1 MYRYYGAGFLYI
13 ICTTSLNAT
22 EMPNLLLIGATSG
35 IGRAVKESLD
45 SSWQQWTVSRQP
57 SAESSARHATWDALR
72 DPFPEEF
79 LPEILDGLVYCPGSI
94 RLQPFPK
101 LRDEDYREDFE
112 LNLLGAVRATR
123 AALPALKAAGEASIV
138 LFSTVAVSTGMP
150 MHASVAAAKGAV
162 EGFARSLA
170 AELAPAVRVNVVAP
184 SLTDTPLASGL
195 LRSERQREAAG
206 ARHPLGRVG
215 NPADIAAAVRF
226 LLSRDSA
233 WVTGQV
239 IGVDGGLGTLRRF
252 T

>member
-1 MYRYYGAGFLYI
+1 
-13 ICTTSLNAT
+13 
-22 EMPNLLLIGATSG
+22 MPNLLLVGSTKG
-35 IGRAVKESLD
+35 VGHAVKESLD
-45 SSWQQWTVSRQP
+45 PSWQQWTASRHP
-57 SAESSARHATWDALR
+57 SEEASARHVAWDAAQA
-72 DPFPEEF
+72 PFPEGF
-79 LPEILDGLVYCPGSI
+79 LPETLHGLVYCPGSI
-94 RLQPFPK
+94 RLQPFSK
-101 LRDEDYREDFE
+101 LRDEDYREDLD
-112 LNLLGAVRATR
+112 LNLLGAVRAIR
-123 AALPALKAAGEASIV
+123 AALPAMKAAGEASIV

-170 AELAPAVRVNVVAP
+170 AELAPATRVNVIAP

-215 NPADIAAAVRF
+215 EPSDIAAAVRY

-239 IGVDGGLGTLRRF
+239 ISVDGGLGTLRRF

>member
-1 MYRYYGAGFLYI
+1 
-13 ICTTSLNAT
+13 
-22 EMPNLLLIGATSG
+22 MPNLLLVGATSG
-35 IGRAVKESLD
+35 IGHAVKESLD
-45 SSWQQWTVSRQP
+45 PSWKQWTVSRRTP
-57 SAESSARHATWDALR
+57 EESSAAHATWDASR
-72 DPFPEEF
+72 DPFPEEV
-79 LPEILDGLVYCPGSI
+79 LPETLDGLVYCPGSI

-101 LRDEDYREDFE
+101 LRDDDYREDFE
-112 LNLLGAVRATR
+112 LNLLGAVRAIR
-123 AALPALKAAGEASIV
+123 AALPALKSASEASIV

-170 AELAPAVRVNVVAP
+170 AELAPTVRVNVIAP

-195 LRSERQREAAG
+195 LRSERHREAAG

-215 NPADIAAAVRF
+215 SPADIAAAVRF

-239 IGVDGGLGTLRRF
+239 ISVDGGLGTLRRF

>member
-1 MYRYYGAGFLYI
+1 
-13 ICTTSLNAT
+13 
-22 EMPNLLLIGATSG
+22 MPNLLLIGATSG
-35 IGRAVKESLD
+35 IGHAVKESLD
-45 SSWQQWTVSRQP
+45 SSWQQWAVSRHP
-57 SAESSARHATWDALR
+57 PEASSARHATWDASR

-79 LPEILDGLVYCPGSI
+79 LPEKLDGLVYCPGSI

-101 LRDEDYREDFE
+101 LRDEDFRADFE

-170 AELAPAVRVNVVAP
+170 AELAPTVRVNVVAP

-215 NPADIAAAVRF
+215 KPSDIAAAARF
-226 LLSRDSA
+226 LLSRESA

-239 IGVDGGLGTLRRF
+239 ISVDGGLGTLRRF